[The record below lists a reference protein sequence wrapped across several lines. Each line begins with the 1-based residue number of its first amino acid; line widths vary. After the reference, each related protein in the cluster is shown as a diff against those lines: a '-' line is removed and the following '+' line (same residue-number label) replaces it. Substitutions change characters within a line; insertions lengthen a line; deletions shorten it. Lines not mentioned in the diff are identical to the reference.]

1 MGKIR
6 VFVDGQEGTTGLKIR
21 ERLNARDDVELSSI
35 ADDKRKDPAE
45 RKRLIDSSDIVFL
58 CLPDDGA
65 RESAAL
71 AGNPKTR
78 ILDASTAFRTSDE
91 WAYGLP
97 ELNPGQ
103 RDKIRNASRVSVPGC
118 YATAFLLGAA
128 PLVDSGIAGPDY
140 PFCAPSVSG
149 YSGGGKKLIAAY
161 EGPDADASKLAA
173 PRSYA
178 LGLTHKHLPEMQKRA
193 GLDWPP
199 LFAPAVGPYYQG
211 MVVTLPLHAKL
222 LRKRMGAADLHDF
235 YAERYSGEQFVRVMP
250 FGDDSALDSGFLD
263 PQACNG
269 TNRADLFVF
278 GNDEQMLV
286 AVRID
291 NLGKG
296 SSGAA
301 VQCMNVM
308 CGCPEDAGLL
318 A

>member
-21 ERLNARDDVELSSI
+21 ERLAARDDVEI
-35 ADDKRKDPAE
+35 AAIAEEKRKDPVE

-58 CLPDDGA
+58 CLPDDSA
-65 RESAAL
+65 RESASL

-78 ILDASTAFRTSDE
+78 ILDASTAFRSSDE

-97 ELNPGQ
+97 ELDPGQ
-103 RDKIRNASRVSVPGC
+103 RGRIRRSTRVSVPGC

-128 PLVDSGIAGPDY
+128 PLVDSGIAAPDY
-140 PFCAPSVSG
+140 PFCAPAVSG

-161 EGPDADASKLAA
+161 EGPEADKAKLAA

-178 LGLTHKHLPEMQKRA
+178 LGLAHKHLPEMQKRA
-193 GLDWPP
+193 GLSEPP
-199 LFAPAVGPYYQG
+199 LFSPAVGDYYQG
-211 MVVTLPLHAKL
+211 MVVTLPLHSRL
-222 LRKRMGAADLHDF
+222 LKKKMGAAALRDF
-235 YAERYSGEQFVRVMP
+235 YAERYSGEPFVRVMP
-250 FGDDSALDSGFLD
+250 FGDEAALDSGFLD

-278 GNDEQMLV
+278 GNEAQMLV
-286 AVRID
+286 MVRID

-301 VQCMNVM
+301 VQCMNVL
-308 CGCPEDAGLL
+308 CGCPEDAGLSV
-318 A
+318 